1 MAGCQRLAYAGLTGG
16 VLALASAVAA
26 GAPAAIEA
34 AGVGVAVGALAFA
47 AALGRTLLH
56 LLRHSAASHPRQCR
70 PRHDVGMRS

>member
-1 MAGCQRLAYAGLTGG
+1 MAGRRAAGLAGLTGG
-16 VLALASAVAA
+16 VLALATAVAA

-56 LLRHSAASHPRQCR
+56 LLRDSAVGHPSPVQTA
-70 PRHDVGMRS
+70 P